1 MDDRKRLFNYN
12 RKKDKPDLEAEDRT
26 PTLGF
31 FFKLLW
37 RKLGKL
43 VTLNLMM
50 VCLYLPL
57 VAALLIYLFG
67 RQTTTVESAMYAPL
81 WGIHTFGNVVAGGG
95 SGTLGALLGIYGK
108 QQGAAFPT
116 AGAIAVMAVLIGV
129 TVLTWGWQNVGGT
142 YNLRSLVRGDSCF
155 IWSDYFYAVK
165 RNFKQGFFMGLID
178 VAVLAMLIFD
188 FYYFSALAGFTFLFS
203 VFYFVILVLFVLY
216 VFMRSYIYLM
226 MITFDLP
233 IKKLLKN
240 ALIFS
245 VLGFKRNI
253 MALLGTLLVAGLNFL
268 LIFPS
273 LSIGFTLPI
282 ILPFLYLPAL
292 AGFMA
297 AYAAYPNIK
306 VYMIDGDPTLTP
318 PAPIEDDED
327 AEDEVTDSMQA
338 VD

>member
-12 RKKDKPDLEAEDRT
+12 RNKDKPDLEAEDRT

-43 VTLNLMM
+43 LTLNLMM

-67 RQTTTVESAMYAPL
+67 RQTVTAESAMYAPL
-81 WGIHTFGNVVAGGG
+81 AGIVTFGNIVPDGG
-95 SGTLGALLGIYGK
+95 SGVAAALLGIFGK
-108 QQGAAFPT
+108 QQEAAFPT
-116 AGAIAVMAVLIGV
+116 TGAIVVMAILIGF
-129 TVLTWGWQNVGGT
+129 TVITWGWQNVGGT

-155 IWSDYFYAVK
+155 VWSDYFYAIK
-165 RNFKQGFFMGLID
+165 RNLKQGFFMGLID
-178 VAVLAMLIFD
+178 VAVLFVLLFD
-188 FYYFSALAGFTFLFS
+188 LYFSTATAGLTFFTS
-203 VFYFVILVLFVLY
+203 VIYFATIILLVLY
-216 VFMRSYIYLM
+216 IFMRFYIYLM

-240 ALIFS
+240 ALIFAA
-245 VLGFKRNI
+245 LGFKRNI
-253 MALLGTLLVAGLNFL
+253 MALLGILLVAGLNFF
-268 LIFPS
+268 LIFPA

-318 PAPIEDDED
+318 FSSDEE
-327 AEDEVTDSMQA
+327 EDESEEPTQSL
-338 VD
+338 

>member
-1 MDDRKRLFNYN
+1 MDDRRRLFDYN

-50 VCLYLPL
+50 VMLYLPI
-57 VAALLIYLFG
+57 VAAVLIYLFG
-67 RQTTTVESAMYAPL
+67 RQTATADSVLYAPL
-81 WGIHTFGNVVAGGG
+81 WGINTLGNVVPSAG
-95 SGTLGALLGIYGK
+95 SSAATTLLGIFGK
-108 QQGAAFPT
+108 QQEAAFPST
-116 AGAIAVMAVLIGV
+116 GAVVAIVLLLGFV
-129 TVLTWGWQNVGGT
+129 VLTWGWQTVGGT

-155 IWSDYFYAVK
+155 VWSDYFYAIK
-165 RNFKQGFFMGLID
+165 RNLKQGFFMGLID
-178 VAVLAMLIFD
+178 VAVLSVLLFD
-188 FYYFSALAGFTFLFS
+188 WYYFSAMAGLTFFHSAL
-203 VFYFVILVLFVLY
+203 YFATLILLVIY
-216 VFMRSYIYLM
+216 VFMRFYIYLM
-226 MITFDLP
+226 MITFDLS

-240 ALIFS
+240 ALIFAA
-245 VLGFKRNI
+245 VGFKRNI
-253 MALLGTLLVAGLNFL
+253 MALIGIVAVAALNLF

-297 AYAAYPNIK
+297 TYAAYPNIK
-306 VYMIDGDPTLTP
+306 VYMIDGDPTLTS
-318 PAPIEDDED
+318 PAPV
-327 AEDEVTDSMQA
+327 EDEEEESELTHSPQEA
-338 VD
+338 E